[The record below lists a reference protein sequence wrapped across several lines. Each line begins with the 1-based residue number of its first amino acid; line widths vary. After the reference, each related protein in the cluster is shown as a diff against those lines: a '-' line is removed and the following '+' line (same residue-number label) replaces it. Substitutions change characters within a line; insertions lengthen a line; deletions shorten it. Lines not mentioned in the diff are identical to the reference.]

1 MSIFFK
7 FVVESGE
14 PQSVKCGGMDMSLA
28 DLKLAIKDQR
38 RFKNVTDFDLQ
49 VENGQTKYVYTD
61 ETELIPKNTTV
72 MVKRMP
78 MPRGEKKTWRA
89 EKPSGGVGH
98 GSAPGLSGG
107 DLLSS
112 QVVTSTSEEGRMEAV
127 LAASGVEYGKD
138 SWEKIYRPRAPR
150 PLAGEAVKAERRYA
164 YGIPSNMLVTAKE
177 GDNAAKV
184 DRFGSLK
191 LTAVEQ
197 EGYSNEKVESHT
209 WLEEEDE
216 GKVVAPPKEEVVIP
230 KDLQCPFCSELLEA
244 AILLPCCV
252 AAACDECARNSL
264 IESDHSCQLCQ
275 EKDVSPNDLIP
286 NPLLRKKVL
295 GFRNKAAGREDAGK
309 PARLTPVPQLLTGN
323 SVLPAEIMLQRQREM
338 EEEKRLEE
346 KRLVE
351 AVLAN
356 INTMDSEASPD
367 NLPVSDTPG
376 EGVESATVKEASAQ
390 DNSNTPEEEVAAR
403 PVSSIEKSR
412 PSSPH
417 QDQDPTS
424 PPSERTSSPQTKSSP
439 PQESQ
444 SVSREPSESR
454 EVRSSSPQRRSS
466 PSIPGPS
473 ETSQPSSP
481 RPESTPPPS
490 TAPPAPDSTA
500 SPAPPDTSSQP
511 GQEEAYSIQSMSA
524 PVPGQTI
531 QTTYNNSY
539 NTYYPG
545 GYYPPSDY
553 SLPPPGYPHY
563 YPPTQQ
569 YDYDYGKGKT
579 FSYDERSEDDRWRR
593 DRDRYRDRDRDRDRY
608 KDRPGYSNYMRAH
621 GLDDRR
627 RGRNRSRSSERDRHR
642 DRHRSRDR
650 DRHRDRRERSER
662 SSRTRS
668 KERKMSRDSKS
679 PPGSPKSDKRREK
692 SKSRSKKERDSQEKD
707 TEEGSGVEYKSSG
720 EGEHS
725 KEAQLEKKEEA
736 RKKLKDLISKNRD
749 RAKDV
754 TKKKEKELKASDSDK
769 DVDLRAMLQ
778 QRKRKGEERGR
789 EAEKER
795 AREKRE
801 REKESDGDWHCG
813 DQECRFINF
822 KKNNICK
829 QCGKPPPIEPVF
841 WDIPPPDIPEKERR
855 KSTSRSSDRRRKS
868 SPDERRSP
876 SGGRRRGRDKSQD
889 SSSSGKDD
897 YKDFEATIKEDPG
910 LLKGDLLNFSCPD
923 TSLDYSPS
931 SLANIKV
938 SSPADLLSTTSRS
951 HSGGGED
958 ETRSR
963 HSSRTSGSRP
973 GSRSQVTSF
982 LDDIGDSFEDEST
995 KVQSKVERSRTNS
1008 PFSSKEEDFKK
1019 PLDFEEK
1026 GETEDAFEKKV
1037 KMYTND
1043 SDGDGEAVPKEGDT
1057 LSLEDLSSSNTKLED
1072 ISSQDLSSSQDDSM
1086 TSQNDS
1092 KPESQ
1097 LDKSIKTESEAD
1109 PKYAWMDRS
1118 RTSEEFELSL
1128 EINDK
1133 DFLETVKKEYRSSSP
1148 SWANQKFKFPVKKE
1162 KSEKKIDER
1171 VEEKIDVEDDKNI
1184 ERSVSVRKRM
1194 QDEIKKEK
1202 DEKAEK
1208 VDIKEEKVEAKK
1220 VEEPN
1225 TNTQDSLELLKM
1237 KGESLRRKERQYRSS
1252 KDDLNTSN
1260 DGEGSKEERKREHRS
1275 GSKTHEK
1282 EDERDRR
1289 RRDERQRER
1298 DKKERERN
1306 ERIREEDEERRRRRK
1321 IEEERRKMEDIRR
1334 QEEEKRREKKRIE
1347 DREREEREKRK
1358 ADEEKRK
1365 RAEEESRR
1373 KREKLEE
1380 EKRRL
1385 DEERREIERK
1395 RELDRKREEKITLER
1410 RIREN
1415 RKRSRSKSPG
1425 EQSVKVRKEKQLAV
1439 GDLRARLEDK
1449 KKVSKTQE
1457 KKSKPKSKKKKKKE
1471 SSSSSSS
1478 DSSSSSSTSESEDSD
1493 NPAEKILKDKKLL
1506 KKILELATS
1515 GKKKKKTKK
1524 KKKASQPSPEKLGT
1538 RRVIMA
1544 GRDILT
1550 MQLSQDD
1557 SESKQKREEVKKRS
1571 SRSPVKKRTR
1581 PSGGGEG
1588 VSKKVRGGSASNSD
1602 QETIQ
1607 INIRNSPA
1615 LERMNKNKAGDT
1627 SDDEQVDKILKNRP
1641 RRSPSPSPTKS
1652 ESGDSD
1658 KDAELEEGEIESEEE
1673 KAVQ

>member
-49 VENGQTKYVYTD
+49 VENGQTKYVYSD

-72 MVKRMP
+72 LVKRMP

-89 EKPSGGVGH
+89 EKPASGGHH
-98 GSAPGLSGG
+98 GPGLSGG
-107 DLLSS
+107 ELLSS

-150 PLAGEAVKAERRYA
+150 PLAGEAVKTERRYA
-164 YGIPSNMLVTAKE
+164 YGIPSAMLVTAKE

-209 WLEEEDE
+209 WLVEEEE
-216 GKVVAPPKEEVVIP
+216 GKVVTPPKEEVKVP

-295 GFRNKAAGREDAGK
+295 GFRNKAAGREDTGK
-309 PARLTPVPQLLTGN
+309 TSKLTPVPQLLTGN

-356 INTMDSEASPD
+356 INTLDSEASPD
-367 NLPVSDTPG
+367 NLPVSDTPVD
-376 EGVESATVKEASAQ
+376 GVEAVSGKDDASHE
-390 DNSNTPEEEVAAR
+390 NTNTPEDEEETR
-403 PVSSIEKSR
+403 PESSVERSR
-412 PSSPH
+412 PSSPR
-417 QDQDPTS
+417 QDQDPA
-424 PPSERTSSPQTKSSP
+424 SSPSDQPSSPRTKSSP
-439 PQESQ
+439 PGESMAA
-444 SVSREPSESR
+444 SREASENR

-466 PSIPGPS
+466 PSIDAS
-473 ETSQPSSP
+473 NETSQPSSP
-481 RPESTPPPS
+481 RQESTPPPS
-490 TAPPAPDSTA
+490 SAPPAPDSTA

-511 GQEEAYSIQSMSA
+511 AQEEAYSIQSMSA

-563 YPPTQQ
+563 YPATSH
-569 YDYDYGKGKT
+569 YDYRYGEDGGKGKT
-579 FSYDERSEDDRWRR
+579 FSYDERSEEDRWRR
-593 DRDRYRDRDRDRDRY
+593 DRDRYRDRDRDRDRDRY
-608 KDRPGYSNYMRAH
+608 RDRPGYSNYLRAH
-621 GLDDRR
+621 GGLDDRR
-627 RGRNRSRSSERDRHR
+627 RGRNRSRSPDRDRHR

-650 DRHRDRRERSER
+650 DRHRDRRDRSER

-668 KERKMSRDSKS
+668 KEKKESRDSKS
-679 PPGSPKSDKRREK
+679 PHGSPKRRDR
-692 SKSRSKKERDSQEKD
+692 SKSGSERESQEK
-707 TEEGSGVEYKSSG
+707 EEGTRLENKSSE
-720 EGEHS
+720 EGES
-725 KEAQLEKKEEA
+725 NKEATLDKKEEA
-736 RKKLKDLISKNRD
+736 RQKLKDLISKNRD

-754 TKKKEKELKASDSDK
+754 TKKKEKELKVSDSDK

-778 QRKRKGEERGR
+778 QRKRKDEERNR
-789 EAEKER
+789 EAELER

-813 DQECRFINF
+813 DQDCRFINF
-822 KKNNICK
+822 KKNNFCK

-841 WDIPPPDIPEKERR
+841 WDIPPSDIKERK
-855 KSTSRSSDRRRKS
+855 KSKSSDRKRKS
-868 SPDERRSP
+868 SSDERKRS
-876 SGGRRRGRDKSQD
+876 SEGHRKMRDRSQD
-889 SSSSGKDD
+889 SSSSGRED
-897 YKDFEATIKEDPG
+897 YKEFEATLKEDPG
-910 LLKGDLLNFSCPD
+910 LLKGDLLNFNCPD

-931 SLANIKV
+931 SLANMKV
-938 SSPADLLSTTSRS
+938 SSPADPLSSTNRS
-951 HSGGGED
+951 HSGGGD
-958 ETRSR
+958 DNQETRSR

-982 LDDIGDSFEDEST
+982 LDDIGDSFEDESS
-995 KVQSKVERSRTNS
+995 KVQVKIERSRTNS
-1008 PFSSKEEDFKK
+1008 PFISKDEDFKK

-1026 GETEDAFEKKV
+1026 VDTEDAFEKKV
-1037 KMYTND
+1037 KMFSND
-1043 SDGDGEAVPKEGDT
+1043 SDGEAALKEGDT

-1072 ISSQDLSSSQDDSM
+1072 VSSQDLSSSHDDSLA
-1086 TSQNDS
+1086 SHNDS
-1092 KPESQ
+1092 KIESQ
-1097 LDKSIKTESEAD
+1097 PEASIKTEKETD

-1133 DFLETVKKEYRSSSP
+1133 EFLETVKKEYRSSSP

-1162 KSEKKIDER
+1162 KSEKKTEER
-1171 VEEKIDVEDDKNI
+1171 VEERIEVDGDKNM

-1202 DEKAEK
+1202 DEKSDK
-1208 VDIKEEKVEAKK
+1208 LDIKEEKSEAKK
-1220 VEEPN
+1220 AEEPHIN
-1225 TNTQDSLELLKM
+1225 THDSLELLKL
-1237 KGESLRRKERQYRSS
+1237 KGESLRRKDRQYRSS

-1260 DGEGSKEERKREHRS
+1260 EREGSKEERRREHRS
-1275 GSKTHEK
+1275 GSRTLEK
-1282 EDERDRR
+1282 EDDKGERRK
-1289 RRDERQRER
+1289 RDDRQRER

-1306 ERIREEDEERRRRRK
+1306 EKIREEDEERRRRRK
-1321 IEEERRKMEDIRR
+1321 IDEERRKLEEIKRIEED
-1334 QEEEKRREKKRIE
+1334 KRREKKRME
-1347 DREREEREKRK
+1347 ERDREDREKRK
-1358 ADEEKRK
+1358 VEEEKRK

-1395 RELDRKREEKITLER
+1395 RELDRKREEKLVLER
-1410 RIREN
+1410 RGREN
-1415 RKRSRSKSPG
+1415 RKRSRSKSTG
-1425 EQSVKVRKEKQLAV
+1425 EQSGKVRKEKHLAV
-1439 GDLRARLEDK
+1439 GDLRTRLEDK
-1449 KKVSKTQE
+1449 KKVIKTQE
-1457 KKSKPKSKKKKKKE
+1457 KKPKLKSKKKKKKD

-1524 KKKASQPSPEKLGT
+1524 KKKSSQASPDKHTT

-1544 GRDILT
+1544 GRDVLT

-1557 SESKQKREEVKKRS
+1557 SESTQKREEIKKRPT
-1571 SRSPVKKRTR
+1571 RSPIKKRTR
-1581 PSGGGEG
+1581 MSGGGD
-1588 VSKKVRGGSASNSD
+1588 VVPKKVRGESASNSD

-1615 LERMNKNKAGDT
+1615 LERMNKKKTGDS
-1627 SDDEQVDKILKNRP
+1627 SDEDENILKNRP
-1641 RRSPSPSPTKS
+1641 DSPSPSPKKS
-1652 ESGDSD
+1652 ESGDSEI
-1658 KDAELEEGEIESEEE
+1658 DAELEEGEIESEEE
-1673 KAVQ
+1673 KAAQL